1 MSDLAPTIQA
11 FFTERLISQ
20 RQASPRTIS
29 SYRDTIRM
37 LLAFAQARTGKAP
50 SRLDVADIDVTLVS
64 AFLTHLEQDR
74 NNSAR
79 TRNTRLA
86 AVHSLFR
93 FAALR
98 HPEHARTIQLVL
110 AIPSK
115 RHVQRDIDY
124 LQPDEVDALLAA
136 PDPDTWLGRR
146 DHAVLV
152 VMIQTGLRVSE
163 LCQLSCADLHL
174 GPGAHI
180 TCHGKGRKQR
190 ATPLTRQTVTVL
202 RAWTTEQAGEPN
214 QPLFPTVTARPLSV
228 DAVQWLVAKHAATAA
243 DNCPS
248 MAAKNVSPHVLRHSC
263 AMNLLHAGVDIA
275 VIALWL
281 GHESSQT
288 TQIYVHADMALKEQA
303 LARTTPPHTKPG
315 RYRPPDPILAFLS
328 GL

>member
-1 MSDLAPTIQA
+1 MTILAPTIEA

-20 RQASPRTIS
+20 RHASPRTVS
-29 SYRDTIRM
+29 SYRDTLRM
-37 LLAFAQARTGKAP
+37 LLTFAQQRTGKPP

-86 AVHSLFR
+86 AIHSLFR

-98 HPEHARTIQLVL
+98 HPEHARSIQLVL
-110 AIPSK
+110 TIPTK
-115 RHVQRDIDY
+115 QHVQCDIDY
-124 LQPDEVDALLAA
+124 LEPHEVDALLAA

-152 VMIQTGLRVSE
+152 LMIQTGLRVSE
-163 LCQLSCADLHL
+163 LCQLTCRDIHL
-174 GPGAHI
+174 GTGAHI

-190 ATPLTRQTVTVL
+190 ATPLTRLTVRVL
-202 RAWTTEQAGEPN
+202 RAWTTERAGEPS
-214 QPLFPTVTARPLSV
+214 QPLFPTVTGRPLSV
-228 DAVQWLVAKHAATAA
+228 NAVQWLVAKHATTAA
-243 DNCPS
+243 RSCAS
-248 MAAKNVSPHVLRHSC
+248 IAAKSVSPHVLRHSC
-263 AMNLLHAGVDIA
+263 AMNFLHAGVDVA

-315 RYRPPDPILAFLS
+315 RYRPPDPLLAFLE